1 MQTSPPGKISF
12 RITAN
17 TPLINPPSPR
27 AQNSVVVKHMQPV
40 RVSPPPQG

>member
-12 RITAN
+12 RITGA

-27 AQNSVVVKHMQPV
+27 AANSVVVTHMQPV
-40 RVSPPPQG
+40 RVSPSS